1 MVSNMGQTGDMDDG
15 GVEEGYEWSVRYE
28 CVWGRDYGC
37 GWDIWM
43 GVGDV
48 KMF

>member
-15 GVEEGYEWSVRYE
+15 GVEEGYEWSVRY
-28 CVWGRDYGC
+28 D
-37 GWDIWM
+37 M